1 MYRILIV
8 EDDPSM
14 SDVIKRQMEA
24 WGNQVSVVKDFQ
36 NVL

>member
-14 SDVIKRQMEA
+14 ADVIKRQMEA
-24 WGNQVSVVKDFQ
+24 WGNQVSVVG
-36 NVL
+36 